1 MQVTFRNIGV
11 NWNLQSVK
19 MKKQTPENLDFAD
32 GLTSVG
38 EFLISERLN
47 WGYLIVC
54 QCDKVENIYGKQQ
67 ANTHKNSLNCKG
79 WTNENFS
86 FKRSSIY
93 FNQTVG
99 IFLGTF
105 FHIFR
110 KMIPRFAGNDEKT
123 V

>member
-1 MQVTFRNIGV
+1 M
-11 NWNLQSVK
+11 S
-19 MKKQTPENLDFAD
+19 ENLDFAD

-38 EFLISERLN
+38 DFLISEKLN
-47 WGYLIVC
+47 WGYLLVFKC
-54 QCDKVENIYGKQQ
+54 NRAKNMYGEQQ

-79 WTNENFS
+79 WTNGNFS

-99 IFLGTF
+99 IFFGTF

-110 KMIPRFAGNDEKT
+110 KMFPRFAGYDEKT